1 MDADIRI
8 ALCIKHEKLLGIPS
22 RASRIQRASGW
33 SSHTKYWREKVGR
46 RVAETAGEVCQ
57 GLFAIYKTRPAI
69 VRFVPSF

>member
-33 SSHTKYWREKVGR
+33 SSRTKILAGERATTSCGNGR
-46 RVAETAGEVCQ
+46 RSMPRPI
-57 GLFAIYKTRPAI
+57 AIYKTMLAI
-69 VRFVPSF
+69 VHFVPSF